1 MRTSSDVNN
10 YDRLGGPKA
19 WLVWILATLFVIA
32 GFAFQTA
39 YGVTSTQIASDLSL
53 TLAQVGIL
61 GTTYTWAVAM
71 LQLFSG
77 SVMDRVGI
85 RILAWVSLFSVVGGF
100 AYANAGSFE
109 VLILSNICIAVG
121 HAFAFVGAGMVG
133 GKWFGWRRFG
143 FMFALVQAAGAFGS
157 FFNQN
162 VTRYI
167 VEDYGW
173 SFSLNAI
180 AVIILTI
187 SILML
192 LFMREPR
199 LPDLEKPQWTGT
211 KQLLSEVL
219 KSLRHIVVRPHLWL
233 NSVHA
238 GMTFG
243 VHLSVSLVWG
253 PIFLAE
259 TGMTVFEAVAISSFA
274 FLGLLFGAPLWVWT
288 SERIKRNKPLAVI
301 PAIFHAALLA
311 YVILD
316 PSMASKTTF
325 FFIGLFAASTAM
337 NYPIAG
343 SLVPESLVGTSSAFV
358 NTMQFFW
365 TGVLMAI
372 PGLALSGAGI
382 WATLVG
388 TTGIDAAAHTVA
400 DFQSA
405 MMLLVYAVAIGVVA
419 ALLTKE
425 SFPSEKN
432 AKDRA
437 EVTI

>member
-1 MRTSSDVNN
+1 MDN
-10 YDRLGGPKA
+10 YDRLGGARA
-19 WLVWILATLFVIA
+19 WLVWTLATLFVIA

-39 YGVTSTQIASDLSL
+39 YGVTSTKIADDLSL

-133 GKWFGWRRFG
+133 GKWFGWGRFG
-143 FMFALVQAAGAFGS
+143 LMFGLVQGAGAFGS

-180 AVIILTI
+180 AAIILI
-187 SILML
+187 IAIFML
-192 LFMREPR
+192 IFMREPR
-199 LPDLEKPQWTGT
+199 LPDIEKPQWTGL
-211 KQLLSEVL
+211 KNLVAGVL
-219 KSLRHIVVRPHLWL
+219 KSLKHIVIRPHLWL
-233 NSVHA
+233 NTLHG

-243 VHLSVSLVWG
+243 VHLSVTLVWG

-259 TGMTVFEAVAISSFA
+259 TGLSVFAAVAISSFA
-274 FLGLLFGAPLWVWT
+274 FLGMLIGCPLWVWV
-288 SERIKRNKPLAVI
+288 SERVKRNKPLAVI

-316 PSMASKTTF
+316 PSMANKYTF
-325 FFIGLFAASTAM
+325 FFIGLFSASTAM

-365 TGVLMAI
+365 TGVLMAA

-382 WATLVG
+382 WAVLAG
-388 TTGIDAAAHTVA
+388 TSGIDAAAPSLEN
-400 DFQSA
+400 FQSA
-405 MMLLVYAVAIGVVA
+405 MMLLVYAVCIGVVA

-425 SFPSEKN
+425 SYPSEKN
-432 AKDRA
+432 AKERE

>member
-1 MRTSSDVNN
+1 MKD
-10 YDRLGGPKA
+10 YDRLGGPRA
-19 WLVWILATLFVIA
+19 WLVWTLATLFVIA

-39 YGVTSTQIASDLSL
+39 YGVTSTEIASDLSL

-71 LQLFSG
+71 LQIFSG
-77 SVMDRVGI
+77 SVLDRLGI
-85 RILAWVSLFSVVGGF
+85 RVLAWVSLFSVVGGF

-133 GKWFGWRRFG
+133 GKWFGWGRFG
-143 FMFALVQAAGAFGS
+143 LMFGLVQGAGAFGS
-157 FFNQN
+157 YFNQN

-180 AVIILTI
+180 AFVILIV
-187 SILML
+187 SALML
-192 LFMREPR
+192 VFMREPR
-199 LPDLEKPQWTGT
+199 LPDTDRPEWNGMKDLFI
-211 KQLLSEVL
+211 SVFNA
-219 KSLRHIVVRPHLWL
+219 LRRIVVIPAMWF
-233 NSVHA
+233 NSVHG

-243 VHLSVSLVWG
+243 VHLSLSLVWG

-259 TGMTVFEAVAISSFA
+259 TGMTVFQAVAISSFT
-274 FLGLLFGAPLWVWT
+274 FLGMLIGCPLWVWV
-288 SERIKRNKPLAVI
+288 SERIERNRPMAVI

-316 PSMASKTTF
+316 PSKANQVTF
-325 FFIGLFAASTAM
+325 FLIGLFSASTAM
-337 NYPIAG
+337 NYPIAA
-343 SLVPESLVGTSSAFV
+343 SLVPEKLVGTSSAFV

-372 PGLALSGAGI
+372 PGLALSGTGI
-382 WATLVG
+382 WASLAG
-388 TTGIDAAAHTVA
+388 TTGMDAAAPDLA

-405 MMLLVYAVAIGVVA
+405 MMLLVYAVCIGVVA
-419 ALLTKE
+419 GALTGETFRSQKGSKE
-425 SFPSEKN
+425 PVKVD
-432 AKDRA
+432 A
-437 EVTI
+437 

>member
-1 MRTSSDVNN
+1 
-10 YDRLGGPKA
+10 
-19 WLVWILATLFVIA
+19 
-32 GFAFQTA
+32 
-39 YGVTSTQIASDLSL
+39 
-53 TLAQVGIL
+53 
-61 GTTYTWAVAM
+61 M

-77 SVMDRVGI
+77 SILDRVGI

-109 VLILSNICIAVG
+109 VLILSNVCIAVG

-133 GKWFGWRRFG
+133 GKWFGWGRFG
-143 FMFALVQAAGAFGS
+143 FMFALVQGAGAFGS

-162 VTRYI
+162 ITRYL
-167 VEDYGW
+167 VQDYGW

-180 AVIILTI
+180 AAIILVI
-187 SILML
+187 SVFML
-192 LFMREPR
+192 LFVREPR
-199 LPDLEKPQWTGT
+199 RPDVEKPQWIGT
-211 KQLLSEVL
+211 IQLVNSVF
-219 KSLRHIVVRPHLWL
+219 KSLKHIVVRPHLWL
-233 NSVHA
+233 NTVHG

-259 TGMTVFEAVAISSFA
+259 LGMTVFEAVAISSFA
-274 FLGLLFGAPLWVWT
+274 FLGLLVGAPLWVWI
-288 SERIKRNKPLAVI
+288 SERIKRNRPLAVI

-316 PSMASKTTF
+316 PSVASKTTF
-325 FFIGLFAASTAM
+325 FFIGLFSASTAM

-365 TGVLMAI
+365 TGVWMAA
-372 PGLALSGAGI
+372 PGLALSGVGF
-382 WATLVG
+382 WAKLGG
-388 TTGIDAAAHTVA
+388 TTGIDAAAPTIA

-405 MMLLVYAVAIGVVA
+405 MMILVYAVAIGVVA

-432 AKDRA
+432 AKDRE

>member
-1 MRTSSDVNN
+1 MTNF
-10 YDRLGGPKA
+10 DRLGGPRA
-19 WLVWILATLFVIA
+19 WFVWILATLFVIA

-39 YGVTSTQIASDLSL
+39 YGVTSTAIANDLSL

-61 GTTYTWAVAM
+61 GTTYTWAVAL

-77 SVMDRVGI
+77 SVLDRVGI

-109 VLILSNICIAVG
+109 ILIFSNMLIAVG

-133 GKWFGWRRFG
+133 GKWFGWGRFG
-143 FMFALVQAAGAFGS
+143 FMFGLVQGAGALGS
-157 FFNQN
+157 YFNQN

-180 AVIILTI
+180 AAIILII

-192 LFMREPR
+192 FFVREPR
-199 LPDLEKPQWTGT
+199 LPDLVKPKWTGT
-211 KQLLSEVL
+211 KDFLSSSLNSL
-219 KSLRHIVVRPHLWL
+219 KHVAVRPHLWI
-233 NSVHA
+233 NSLHG

-243 VHLSVSLVWG
+243 THLSLSLVWG
-253 PIFLAE
+253 PIFLTA
-259 TGMTVFEAVAISSFA
+259 TGMSVFEAVAISSFT
-274 FLGLLFGAPLWVWT
+274 FLGMLIGCPLWVWV
-288 SERIKRNKPLAVI
+288 SEEIKMNKPLAVI

-316 PSMASKTTF
+316 PSMANKTSF
-325 FFIGLFAASTAM
+325 FFIGLFSASTAM

-343 SLVPESLVGTSSAFV
+343 SLVPNSLVGTSSAFV

-365 TGVLMAI
+365 SGVLMAI
-372 PGLALSGAGI
+372 PGLALSGVGI
-382 WATLVG
+382 WAVLAG
-388 TTGIDAAAHTVA
+388 TTGIDADAPSLAHY
-400 DFQSA
+400 QSA
-405 MMLLVYAVAIGVVA
+405 MMLLVYAVGIGVIA
-419 ALLTKE
+419 GLLTKE
-425 SFPSEKN
+425 SYPSEKN
-432 AKDRA
+432 AKDRE
-437 EVTI
+437 EVTL

>member
-1 MRTSSDVNN
+1 MIH
-10 YDRLGGPKA
+10 YDRLGGPRA

-32 GFAFQTA
+32 GFSFQTA
-39 YGVTSTQIASDLSL
+39 YGVTSTKIADDLSL
-53 TLAQVGIL
+53 TLAQLGIL
-61 GTTYTWAVAM
+61 GTTYTWAVAI

-77 SVMDRVGI
+77 PIMDRVGI

-109 VLILSNICIAVG
+109 VLVLSNICIAVG

-133 GKWFGWRRFG
+133 GKWFGWGRFG
-143 FMFALVQAAGAFGS
+143 LMFGLVQGAGALGS

-180 AVIILTI
+180 AVVILVI
-187 SILML
+187 AVLML
-192 LFMREPR
+192 FFVREPN
-199 LPDLEKPQWTGT
+199 LPDVEKPQWTGVKNLMT
-211 KQLLSEVL
+211 GTLNSL
-219 KSLRHIVVRPHLWL
+219 KHIVVRPHLWL
-233 NSVHA
+233 NTVHG

-243 VHLSVSLVWG
+243 AHLSLTLVWG
-253 PIFLAE
+253 PIFLAK
-259 TGMTVFEAVAISSFA
+259 TGMSVFEAVAISSFA
-274 FLGLLFGAPLWVWT
+274 FLGMLVGCPLWVWV
-288 SERIKRNKPLAVI
+288 SERIKRNRPLAVI
-301 PAIFHAALLA
+301 PAIFQAALLA
-311 YVILD
+311 YVILN
-316 PSMASKTTF
+316 PSMANKYTF
-325 FFIGLFAASTAM
+325 FFIGLFSGSTAM

-343 SLVPESLVGTSSAFV
+343 SLVPKSLVGTSSAFV

-365 TGVLMAI
+365 TGILMAA

-382 WATLVG
+382 WAMLAG
-388 TTGIDAAAHTVA
+388 TTGIDADASSMA

-405 MMLLVYAVAIGVVA
+405 MLLLVYAVCIGVVA
-419 ALLTKE
+419 AMLTKE
-425 SFPSEKN
+425 SFPSDKN
-432 AKDRA
+432 ASDRT

>member
-1 MRTSSDVNN
+1 MTD
-10 YDRLGGPKA
+10 YDRLGGLRA
-19 WLVWILATLFVIA
+19 WLVWTLATLFVIA

-39 YGVTSTQIASDLSL
+39 YGVTSTEIASDLSL

-61 GTTYTWAVAM
+61 GTTYTWAVAIM
-71 LQLFSG
+71 QLFSG
-77 SVMDRVGI
+77 SVLDRVGI

-109 VLILSNICIAVG
+109 VLILSNVCIAVG

-133 GKWFGWRRFG
+133 GKWFGWGRFG
-143 FMFALVQAAGAFGS
+143 LMFGLVQGAGALGS
-157 FFNQN
+157 YFNQN
-162 VTRYI
+162 VLRFI
-167 VEDYGW
+167 VDDYGW

-180 AVIILTI
+180 AAIILII
-187 SILML
+187 SVLML

-199 LPDLEKPQWTGT
+199 HPDVEKPEWTGIKNLIT
-211 KQLLSEVL
+211 SVFNSL
-219 KSLRHIVVRPHLWL
+219 KHIVTRPHLWL
-233 NSVHA
+233 NSVHG

-259 TGMTVFEAVAISSFA
+259 TGMSVFQAVAISSFA
-274 FLGLLFGAPLWVWT
+274 FLGMLVGAPLWVWV
-288 SERIKRNKPLAVI
+288 SERIKRNKPMAVI

-316 PSMASKTTF
+316 PSVATKTTF
-325 FFIGLFAASTAM
+325 FFIGLASASTAM

-365 TGVLMAI
+365 TGVWMAV
-372 PGLALSGAGI
+372 PGLALSGVGI
-382 WATLVG
+382 WAVLAG
-388 TTGIDAAAHTVA
+388 TTGIDADNPTVA

-405 MMLLVYAVAIGVVA
+405 MMLLVYAVCIGVVA

-425 SFPSEKN
+425 SFPSEET
-432 AKDRA
+432 AKDRE
-437 EVTI
+437 EVEV